1 MMKKCSIITL
11 LIVMVLALVPMN
23 ANATTINDYKNRI
36 AALEKE
42 KAESEAKTEN
52 AQKKIDEAEARI
64 AEITRKIVEAQK
76 SQKQLKEEIQELE
89 KEIEIKDKEIKE
101 LMVFYQISENDNFY
115 LKFIF
120 GAETFEDFI
129 YRFSVAEQLTDA
141 NDKLMAE
148 MDDLITKNEKKI
160 KDLKNQEKKLN
171 ELNESIAK
179 EIQKLGD
186 KVKKYEKESM
196 SVDEEIDTM
205 KEQIKYYRDKG
216 CGDYEDVAICS
227 MPTGYGEADGDASS
241 LTPSA
246 TGFIRPLAHGYITSY
261 YGGRIHPIFGT
272 ASYHSGVDIAQS
284 TGTTIMASNKGQ
296 VVGAG
301 WYEGYGYAVL
311 VYHGAAGYDYTTL
324 YGHMS
329 SISVSMG
336 QAVSRGQK
344 LGEVGSTGWSTG
356 PHLHFQA
363 MYGNGYNLSQ
373 TFDPFN
379 LVYMPLSW

>member
-1 MMKKCSIITL
+1 MMKKYSILIIIVSL
-11 LIVMVLALVPMN
+11 LLVVPLKV
-23 ANATTINDYKNRI
+23 NATSINDYRNRI

-42 KAESEAKTEN
+42 KAESEQKSED
-52 AQKKIDEAEARI
+52 AQKKIDAAEARI
-64 AEITRKIVEAQK
+64 AEITRKIAEAKK
-76 SQKQLKEEIQELE
+76 SQEELKKEIAELE
-89 KEIEIKDKEIKE
+89 KEIKVKDKEIKE

-115 LKFIF
+115 LKFVF
-120 GAETFEDFI
+120 GAESFEDFI

-141 NDKLMAE
+141 NDKLVDE
-148 MDDLITKNEKKI
+148 MNVLIKKNEKKV
-160 KDLKNQEKKLN
+160 KQLEEQKKKLN
-171 ELNESIAK
+171 QLNEEISK
-179 EIQKLGD
+179 EIEKLGNQ
-186 KVKKYEKESM
+186 KKKYEKESM

-205 KEQIKYYRDKG
+205 KDQIKYYKDKG
-216 CGDYEDVAICS
+216 CGEYEDVAICS
-227 MPTGYGEADGDASS
+227 MPTGYGSADSDASA

-272 ASYHSGVDIAQS
+272 ASYHSGVDIAQN

-301 WYEGYGYAVL
+301 WYDGYGYAVM

-336 QAVSRGQK
+336 QAVKKKKK

-363 MYGNGYNLSQ
+363 MYGNGYNLGS

-379 LVYMPLSW
+379 LVYMPVSW

>member
-1 MMKKCSIITL
+1 MKKCSVLVLIITIL
-11 LIVMVLALVPMN
+11 LLVPLKVD
-23 ANATTINDYKNRI
+23 ATTINDYKNRI

-42 KAESEAKTEN
+42 KAESEEKSEA
-52 AQKKIDEAEARI
+52 AQKKIDDAEARI
-64 AEITRKIVEAQK
+64 AEITREIAEVQK
-76 SQKQLKEEIQELE
+76 GQEQLK
-89 KEIEIKDKEIKE
+89 KEIKE
-101 LMVFYQISENDNFY
+101 LGKEIKVKDAEIKELMTFYQVSENDNFY
-115 LKFIF
+115 LKFVF
-120 GAETFEDFI
+120 GAESFEDFI

-141 NDKLMAE
+141 NDKLVDE
-148 MDDLITKNEKKI
+148 MNDLISKNEKKV
-160 KDLKNQEKKLN
+160 KELKNQEKKLN
-171 ELNESIAK
+171 QLNGEITK
-179 EIQKLGD
+179 EIQKLGSQ
-186 KVKKYEKESM
+186 VKKYEKESM

-216 CGDYEDVAICS
+216 CGDNEDVSICS
-227 MPTGYGEADGDASS
+227 MPSGYGEADGDASS

-363 MYGNGYNLSQ
+363 MYGNGYNLSS

>member
-1 MMKKCSIITL
+1 MMKKYGILVLIISL
-11 LIVMVLALVPMN
+11 LLVVPLKV
-23 ANATTINDYKNRI
+23 NATTINDYRNRI

-42 KAESEAKTEN
+42 KAESEEKTEET
-52 AQKKIDEAEARI
+52 QKKIDAAEARI
-64 AEITRKIVEAQK
+64 AEITRKISDTKKNQEE
-76 SQKQLKEEIQELE
+76 LKKEIEELE
-89 KEIEIKDKEIKE
+89 KEIKVKDKEIKD
-101 LMVFYQISENDNFY
+101 LMVFYEVSENDNFY

-120 GAETFEDFI
+120 GAENFEDLI

-141 NDKLMAE
+141 NDKLVDE
-148 MDDLITKNEKKI
+148 MNSLIKQNEKKV
-160 KDLKNQEKKLN
+160 KELENQEKKLK
-171 ELNESIAK
+171 ELNESISK
-179 EIQKLGD
+179 EVEKLGNQ
-186 KVKKYEKESM
+186 KKKYEKESM

-205 KEQIKYYRDKG
+205 KEQIEYYKGKG
-216 CGDYEDVAICS
+216 CGEYEDVAICS
-227 MPTGYGEADGDASS
+227 MPTGYGVADGDASS

-301 WYEGYGYAVL
+301 WYDGYGYTVM

-363 MYGNGYNLSQ
+363 MYGNGYNLGS

>member
-1 MMKKCSIITL
+1 MKKCSVLVLIITILL
-11 LIVMVLALVPMN
+11 LIPLKVE
-23 ANATTINDYKNRI
+23 ATTINDYKNRI

-42 KAESEAKTEN
+42 KAESEAKSEA
-52 AQKKIDEAEARI
+52 AQKKIDDAEARI
-64 AEITRKIVEAQK
+64 AEITREIVEVQK
-76 SQKQLKEEIQELE
+76 GQKQLKQEIAELG
-89 KEIEIKDKEIKE
+89 KEIKVKDAEIKE
-101 LMVFYQISENDNFY
+101 LMAFYQVSENDNFY
-115 LKFIF
+115 LKFVF
-120 GAETFEDFI
+120 GAESFEDFI

-141 NDKLMAE
+141 NDKLVDE
-148 MDDLITKNEKKI
+148 MNVLIKKNEQKVKE
-160 KDLKNQEKKLN
+160 LKNKEKKLN
-171 ELNESIAK
+171 QLNEEIAK
-179 EIQKLGD
+179 EIQKLGSQI
-186 KVKKYEKESM
+186 KKYEKESM
-196 SVDEEIDTM
+196 SVDEEIETM
-205 KEQIKYYRDKG
+205 EEQIKYYRDKG
-216 CGDYEDVAICS
+216 CGDNEDVAICS
-227 MPTGYGEADGDASS
+227 MPTNYGEADGDASA

-246 TGFIRPLAHGYITSY
+246 SGFIRPLAHGYITSY

-301 WYEGYGYAVL
+301 WYDGYGYAVM

-363 MYGNGYNLSQ
+363 MYGNGYNLSS

>member
-1 MMKKCSIITL
+1 MMKKYSVLIIIVSL
-11 LIVMVLALVPMN
+11 LLVVPLRV
-23 ANATTINDYKNRI
+23 NATSINDYRNRI

-42 KAESEAKTEN
+42 KAESEQKSEDT
-52 AQKKIDEAEARI
+52 QKKIDAAEARI
-64 AEITRKIVEAQK
+64 AEITRKIAEAKK
-76 SQKQLKEEIQELE
+76 SQEELKKEIAELE
-89 KEIEIKDKEIKE
+89 KEIKVKDKEIKE
-101 LMVFYQISENDNFY
+101 LMVFYQVSENDNFY
-115 LKFIF
+115 LKFVF
-120 GAETFEDFI
+120 GAESFEDFI

-141 NDKLMAE
+141 NDKLVDE
-148 MDDLITKNEKKI
+148 MNVLIKKNEKKV
-160 KDLKNQEKKLN
+160 KQLEEQKKKLN
-171 ELNESIAK
+171 QLNGEISK
-179 EIQKLGD
+179 EIEKLGNQ
-186 KVKKYEKESM
+186 KKKYEKESM

-205 KEQIKYYRDKG
+205 KDQIKYYKDKG
-216 CGDYEDVAICS
+216 CGEYEDVAICS
-227 MPTGYGEADGDASS
+227 MPTGYGSADSDASS
-241 LTPSA
+241 LIPSA

-272 ASYHSGVDIAQS
+272 ASYHSGVDIAQN

-301 WYEGYGYAVL
+301 WYDGYGYAVM

-363 MYGNGYNLSQ
+363 MYGNGYNLGS

-379 LVYMPLSW
+379 LVYMPVSW